1 VFRLSQFCWVVLT
14 RGVLGLAI
22 WSGFS
27 VLQNGSET
35 SAQVTSAYDF
45 REIKDLNSVTI
56 RVDAYGDAFHDYHYS
71 LSIHGDGMVE
81 FYGHYGHFSTFIPGL
96 HRSHLS
102 EAEILQ
108 LLAAFRDADF
118 YSLHDE
124 SDLLVM
130 DAHLISIETSVDGH
144 SKSVTDRLGESKAFA
159 ALMDRVL
166 ELSHAQRW
174 MQGTAGTLQAV
185 LADTENLNS
194 ADDSGR
200 TVLMWACERAD
211 VAAVRELIRAGAD
224 AKAKDSQGRSVLMYA
239 AASQSPEALDV
250 LLHIYT
256 RVNEEDSSG
265 ETALHFAAGLASSA
279 WNLLGPVADYTERP
293 TASLWPFPPVS
304 NPEVVGQLLA
314 AGAGPNAVD
323 LDGATPLM
331 YAAEAATPEVLRAL
345 LTARADPNAQ
355 DAEGRTALM
364 YAADHCRMESV
375 RLLVRTGADVTL
387 KDTNGHTA
395 LKRVQRKPSKF
406 RWRLCRTDRKQI
418 IHILRVAHTP
428 R

>member
-1 VFRLSQFCWVVLT
+1 VFSLVELCSGVLT
-14 RGVLGLAI
+14 RGVMALVI

-27 VLQNGSET
+27 VFQNGGET
-35 SAQVTSAYDF
+35 SAQVASAYDF

-56 RVDAYGDAFHDYHYS
+56 RVDAYGDAFHFYHYS

-81 FYGHYGHFSTFIPGL
+81 FYGHSSTFIPGL

-102 EAEILQ
+102 QAEILQ
-108 LLAAFRDADF
+108 LLAVFRDADF

-124 SDLLVM
+124 SDLSVM
-130 DAHLISIETSVDGH
+130 DAHHISIEMSVDGH

-174 MQGTAGTLQAV
+174 MLGTAGTLQAV
-185 LADTENLNS
+185 LADTENLNT

-224 AKAKDSQGRSVLMYA
+224 ARAKDGQGRSVLMYA
-239 AASQSPEALDV
+239 AASQSREALDV
-250 LLHIYT
+250 LLHIGT

-279 WNLLGPVADYTERP
+279 WNLFGAVADYTERP
-293 TASLWPFPPVS
+293 TAGLWPFPPGS
-304 NPEVVGQLLA
+304 NPEVVSQLLV
-314 AGAGPNAVD
+314 AGADANAVD
-323 LDGATPLM
+323 FEGATPLM
-331 YAAEAATPEVLRAL
+331 YAAEAATPAVLRAL
-345 LTARADPNAQ
+345 LAEEADLNAQ

-375 RLLVRTGADVTL
+375 RLLVQAGADVTL

-395 LKRVQRKPSKF
+395 LKRVRRKPSKF
-406 RWRLCRTDRKQI
+406 GRKMCGTSRKQI
-418 IHILRVAHTP
+418 IRILRMAQTY